1 VGYYEKWVFVFFH
14 FFFCFGVLRF
24 FLLLSSFKRFFRGFW
39 GFTSFLVCFGRYAIS
54 FLLFLGFVDFC

>member
-1 VGYYEKWVFVFFH
+1 MGFCFFH

-24 FLLLSSFKRFFRGFW
+24 FSSSFKFQTLFCGFW